1 MLDNTNL
8 FHLLTISYSK
18 SVLAVEVGGTAVHSH
33 NFAPSYLLKRTN
45 LGRNLLHAVKYE
57 NTTQN
62 HREECL
68 VVVKTTYL
76 SSDGC
81 RNEDLQ
87 ELQKPAPHVR

>member
-8 FHLLTISYSK
+8 FHLLTLSYSK

-57 NTTQN
+57 KHYSKPQRGGFGSCKNN
-62 HREECL
+62 LL
-68 VVVKTTYL
+68 VL
-76 SSDGC
+76 
-81 RNEDLQ
+81 RRL
-87 ELQKPAPHVR
+87 